1 MNDKQTKFYIV
12 KNTYVFATLEIIFMR
27 QTFDKF
33 ADVMKVVWAVITHN
47 GVL

>member
-12 KNTYVFATLEIIFMR
+12 KKYIFATLETIFMR
-27 QTFDKF
+27 QNFDKC